1 MFYDFPE
8 IRTID
13 DVLPAIK
20 DRKEFVVAE
29 REGYVIVNYMVAMPD
44 TFGVPEMSGKLVQG
58 LYDSPIITHDMAI
71 RRELRGIAFD
81 ENGDI
86 LSRSLHKFFNL
97 GEREETLQKR
107 VDFKS
112 PHAAFVKLDGS
123 MIRPLYFKK
132 QNGFRLGTKMGI
144 TDVAMQAEIHIS
156 ENLKYFRFFR
166 ECLANGLSPS
176 FEWMS
181 PKNRIVIDYKEKN
194 LTLLAIRENVS
205 GRYFEPEEMVKF
217 AAPFDI
223 PVVEIFPSDMPLD
236 DLIRHVRSVEDIEG
250 IIFRFHNGHMLKV
263 KTDLYTRM
271 HKSKDIVSND
281 RRIIELILEEHIDD
295 IKPML
300 MEDDISRVETLEK
313 KVGENIQI
321 LTDRLEKKAF
331 PYRGMDKKYF
341 ALNHAN
347 DLDPFY
353 RRAVFSILND
363 ETVNTYE
370 IAKKFIHDNAKADNR
385 FEQFQKEYALTF

>member
-13 DVLPAIK
+13 DVLPSIK

-29 REGYVIVNYMVAMPD
+29 REGYVIINYLVNMPD
-44 TFGVPEMSGKLVQG
+44 TFGISEMSGKMTRSHR
-58 LYDSPIITHDMAI
+58 YEAMITPEMAI

-97 GEREETLQKR
+97 GERVETSQKN
-107 VDFKS
+107 VDFRV
-112 PHAAFVKLDGS
+112 PHVSLVKLDGS

-132 QNGFRLGTKMGI
+132 HNGFRLGTKMGI
-144 TDVAMQAEIHIS
+144 TEVSMQAEVHIS

-166 ECLANGLSPS
+166 ECLANSLTPS

-194 LTLLAIRENVS
+194 LTLIAIRENVS
-205 GRYFEPEEMVKF
+205 GRYFEPEEMQKF
-217 AAPFDI
+217 ASPFDI
-223 PVVEIFPSDMPLD
+223 PVVELFPSDIPLD
-236 DLIRHVRSVEDIEG
+236 TLIKHVREKEDIEG
-250 IIFRFHNGHMLKV
+250 IIFRFNNGHMLKL
-263 KTDLYTRM
+263 KTELYTRM

-281 RRIIELILEEHIDD
+281 RRIIELILEEKIDD

-300 MEDDISRVETLEK
+300 MQDDLARVERLETNVGEKIAVLSERLQEQAKPFRGMEK
-313 KVGENIQI
+313 K
-321 LTDRLEKKAF
+321 T
-331 PYRGMDKKYF
+331 F

-347 DLDPFY
+347 ELQPFF
-353 RRAVFSILND
+353 RKAVFAILDND
-363 ETVNTYE
+363 DANTYD
-370 IAKKFIHDNAKADNR
+370 IARKFIHDNAKADNR
-385 FEQFQKEYALTF
+385 FELFQKEYDLTF